1 MGGQKKG
8 GYDEYNDLQLMAII
22 IGCKEGGNNELL
34 ERAQKAL
41 SLKADNEQIVIQ
53 GDTGQTDQNR
63 TNYNL
68 FSNPH

>member
-1 MGGQKKG
+1 MKEMGGQKKG

-53 GDTGQTDQNR
+53 GDTGQTD
-63 TNYNL
+63 
-68 FSNPH
+68 

>member
-1 MGGQKKG
+1 
-8 GYDEYNDLQLMAII
+8 MAII

-53 GDTGQTDQNR
+53 GDTGQTD
-63 TNYNL
+63 
-68 FSNPH
+68 